1 MWLTKLKQ
9 LGGLCEV
16 LQLVNNSFP
25 LPLLPLHHSPP
36 SPVSLFQI
44 KNVVITEQ
52 MNLLTPKLDLRD
64 DDISDVRQC
73 FTHVHEHV
81 LIQIFLRL

>member
-1 MWLTKLKQ
+1 MKFYSSGTT
-9 LGGLCEV
+9 
-16 LQLVNNSFP
+16 FP
-25 LPLLPLHHSPP
+25 LPLLPLHRSPP

-44 KNVVITEQ
+44 SNVVITEQ
-52 MNLLTPKLDLRD
+52 MNLLTPRLDLRD

-81 LIQIFLRL
+81 IVQIILHLWPYETWSNPDGS